1 MYARSTMLTARPGSL
16 DGGIAYFRDEVMPAL
31 RGIDG
36 FVGASLIAD
45 RDSGLCI
52 VTASY
57 DSAEALAASA
67 DRVMA
72 LRERAASVFGSDSTE
87 VEEWEVAVMHR
98 DHRAGDAAC
107 VRTTWSKVD
116 PADGDRAIDLWK
128 HGVLPAVEQLPGFCS
143 ASLLVNRETGRG
155 VSTVAFDS
163 REAME
168 DSRAAA
174 EAIRARSA
182 GEAGAE
188 VLSVRELE
196 LVHAHLDVPEMV

>member
-1 MYARSTMLTARPGSL
+1 MYARSTTLIARPGSL

-52 VTASY
+52 VTASW
-57 DSAEALAASA
+57 DSAESLAATA
-67 DRVMA
+67 ERVTA
-72 LRERAASVFGSDSTE
+72 LRERAASVFGTDSTE

-107 VRTTWSKVD
+107 VRATWSKVD
-116 PADGDRAIDLWK
+116 PAEADRAIDLWK
-128 HGVLPAVEQLPGFCS
+128 HGALPAIEQLPGFCS

-155 VSTVAFDS
+155 VTTVAFDS
-163 REAME
+163 RDALEG
-168 DSRAAA
+168 SRAAA
-174 EAIRARSA
+174 ETIRARA
-182 GEAGAE
+182 ARETGAE

-196 LVHAHLDVPEMV
+196 LVHAHLDIPEMV